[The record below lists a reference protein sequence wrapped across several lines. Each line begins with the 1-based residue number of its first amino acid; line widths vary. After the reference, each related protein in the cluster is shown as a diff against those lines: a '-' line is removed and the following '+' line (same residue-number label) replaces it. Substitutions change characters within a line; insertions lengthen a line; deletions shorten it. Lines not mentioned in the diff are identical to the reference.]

1 MNKRVSG
8 VWLCRYKWW
17 VRWRDGMHEG
27 LSVDPGSGAV
37 DPGVFASGQAGTRCG
52 NVSNWRCVTCKCV
65 EFNLSG

>member
-1 MNKRVSG
+1 
-8 VWLCRYKWW
+8 
-17 VRWRDGMHEG
+17 MHEG